1 MDRRSCLI
9 ATKWNLRVSG
19 SKHVTMLRKSKI
31 FRNDQNQPNRG
42 RRTKRKMLRQSLVVL
57 GIILVA
63 ASGTLAKKET
73 AIPPAAGKQKQLALV
88 RVNVTGQS
96 YDYFR
101 PWQKKAP
108 FSKRALGAVLSKGR
122 VLVTADLVANQ
133 NYVELERAESGEKT
147 AATVEV
153 IDYEANL
160 ALLQPAEKTFLDGIT
175 PLEIAPDTV
184 VGDRLAAWQLEPT
197 GALLATEGL
206 VTTVQMMPYPIDIG
220 QFLTYRVSIPMQY
233 RENSYTVP
241 LVKNNKLAGLLLRY
255 DSRSQLVDAIPAPV
269 IMHFLK
275 DAESQ
280 NYRGFPSAGF
290 SFSPTR
296 DPALREF
303 AGEKGKNAG
312 GVYVTTVE
320 PGTPAMKAGL
330 QVGDIVTAVANNEID
345 QNGNYVDPLYGKIEF
360 TNLLTAHAYAGD
372 IVPLRIQRS
381 GNPMQLN
388 VTLEHRDAKDYVS
401 PPYNLD
407 QPPRYYVLGGLIF
420 QELSRQYLKEWG
432 PNWQREAPQRL
443 VYMDHFQSEL
453 FPERNRRVVIL
464 SQVLPAN
471 STIGY
476 DELSYLTVTKVNG
489 KEIKSLDDL
498 AEAVKHP
505 IDGFIKVETDE
516 DPKQI
521 ELDAAQVGAEAQDLQ
536 ENYGISALHRL
547 N

>member
-1 MDRRSCLI
+1 MLRRSLI
-9 ATKWNLRVSG
+9 VFGVMVVATSG
-19 SKHVTMLRKSKI
+19 M
-31 FRNDQNQPNRG
+31 
-42 RRTKRKMLRQSLVVL
+42 
-57 GIILVA
+57 
-63 ASGTLAKKET
+63 LAKKE
-73 AIPPAAGKQKQLALV
+73 PAVPSATGKQKQLALV

-147 AATVEV
+147 AANVQV

-160 ALLQPAEKTFLDGIT
+160 ALLEPTEKTFLDGIT
-175 PLEIAPDTV
+175 PLEITPDTV

-206 VTTVQMMPYPIDIG
+206 VTTIQMMPYPIDIG

-255 DSRSQLVDAIPAPV
+255 DSRSQLLDAIPAP
-269 IMHFLK
+269 IINHFLK
-275 DAESQ
+275 EAESQ
-280 NYRGFPSAGF
+280 KYRGFPSAGF
-290 SFSPTR
+290 SFFPTR

-303 AGEKGKNAG
+303 AGEKGKR
-312 GVYVTTVE
+312 GVYITNVE
-320 PGTPAMKAGL
+320 AGTPAMRAGL
-330 QVGDIVTAVANNEID
+330 KVGDIVTAVGNHDID
-345 QNGNYVDPLYGKIEF
+345 ENGNYVDPLYGKIEF

-372 IVPLRIQRS
+372 VVPFHLERD
-381 GNPMQLN
+381 GKPMQLN
-388 VTLEHRDAKDYVS
+388 LTLEHRDTKNYVS

-407 QPPRYYVLGGLIF
+407 EPPRYYVLGGMIF

-453 FPERNRRVVIL
+453 FSDRNRRVVIL

-476 DELSYLTVTKVNG
+476 DELVYLTVRKVNG

-505 IDGFIKVETDE
+505 IEGFIKVETEE

>member
-1 MDRRSCLI
+1 MQ
-9 ATKWNLRVSG
+9 
-19 SKHVTMLRKSKI
+19 KHFVII
-31 FRNDQNQPNRG
+31 FG
-42 RRTKRKMLRQSLVVL
+42 VVL
-57 GIILVA
+57 VTLTGA
-63 ASGTLAKKET
+63 LAKKE
-73 AIPPAAGKQKQLALV
+73 PGVPASLSTQKQLALV

-133 NYVELERAESGEKT
+133 NYVELERAETGEKT
-147 AATVEV
+147 AAKVQV

-160 ALLQPAEKTFLDGIT
+160 ALLEPTEKTFLDGIT
-175 PLEIAPDTV
+175 PLEITGDTV

-206 VTTVQMMPYPIDIG
+206 VTTVQMTEYPIDVG
-220 QFLTYRVSIPMQY
+220 EFLTYRVSIPMQY

-255 DSRSQLVDAIPAPV
+255 DSRSQLLDAIPAP
-269 IMHFLK
+269 IITHFLK
-275 DAESQ
+275 EADSQ

-290 SFSPTR
+290 SFFPTR
-296 DPALREF
+296 DPELREF
-303 AGEKGKNAG
+303 AGEKGKGA
-312 GVYVTTVE
+312 GVYVTNVE
-320 PGTPAMKAGL
+320 PNMPAKRAGL
-330 QVGDIVTAVANNEID
+330 QVGDIVTAVADREID
-345 QNGNYVDPLYGKIEF
+345 QNGNYVDPLHGKIEF
-360 TNLLTAHAYAGD
+360 TNLLTAHAYSGD
-372 IVPLRIQRS
+372 VVPFRVERNGKPIQV
-381 GNPMQLN
+381 N
-388 VTLEHRDAKDYVS
+388 VKLEHRDAKDYVS

-432 PNWQREAPQRL
+432 PTWERSAPQRL
-443 VYMDHFQSEL
+443 VYFDRFQSEL
-453 FPERNRRVVIL
+453 FPEGNRRVVIL
-464 SQVLPAN
+464 SQVLPAD

-476 DELSYLTVTKVNG
+476 DDLSYLTVTKVNG

-498 AEAVKHP
+498 AEAVKQP
-505 IDGFIKVETDE
+505 IDGFITIETEE

-521 ELDAAQVGAEAQDLQ
+521 ALDATQVATEAPNLQ
-536 ENYGISALHRL
+536 ENYGISSLQRL
-547 N
+547 D

>member
-1 MDRRSCLI
+1 M
-9 ATKWNLRVSG
+9 
-19 SKHVTMLRKSKI
+19 TMTRHALLA
-31 FRNDQNQPNRG
+31 FG
-42 RRTKRKMLRQSLVVL
+42 LVLFTVD
-57 GIILVA
+57 GA
-63 ASGTLAKKET
+63 LAKKES
-73 AIPPAAGKQKQLALV
+73 AIPTTAARPKQVALV
-88 RVNVTGQS
+88 RVNVTGQG

-147 AATVEV
+147 AANVQV

-160 ALLQPAEKTFLDGIT
+160 ALLEPVEKNFLDGIT
-175 PLEIAPDTV
+175 PLEITPDTV

-206 VTTVQMMPYPIDIG
+206 VTTVQMMPYPIEVG

-241 LVKNNKLAGLLLRY
+241 LVKKNKLAGLLLRY
-255 DSRSQLVDAIPAPV
+255 DSRSQLLDVIPAPV
-269 IMHFLK
+269 IIHFLK

-290 SFSPTR
+290 SFFPTR
-296 DPALREF
+296 DPALRQF
-303 AGEKGKNAG
+303 SGEKGKDAG
-312 GVYVTTVE
+312 GVYVTNVE
-320 PGTPAMKAGL
+320 PGTPAMKGGL
-330 QVGDIVTAVANNEID
+330 HVGDIVTAVANNEID

-372 IVPLRIQRS
+372 VVPFRIQRS
-381 GNPMQLN
+381 GKPMQLS

-443 VYMDHFQSEL
+443 VYLDHFQSEL
-453 FPERNRRVVIL
+453 FPQRNRRIVIL

-476 DELSYLTVTKVNG
+476 DDLAYLTVTKVNG
-489 KEIKSLDDL
+489 REIKSLDEL
-498 AEAVKHP
+498 AAAVKEP
-505 IDGFIKVETDE
+505 INGFIKIETEE

-521 ELDAAQVGAEAQDLQ
+521 ELDASQVAAEAQELQ
-536 ENYGISALHRL
+536 ENYGISSLQRL
-547 N
+547 Q

>member
-1 MDRRSCLI
+1 MLRHSLI
-9 ATKWNLRVSG
+9 A
-19 SKHVTMLRKSKI
+19 
-31 FRNDQNQPNRG
+31 F
-42 RRTKRKMLRQSLVVL
+42 
-57 GIILVA
+57 GIMFVA
-63 ASGTLAKKET
+63 VSGTLAKKES
-73 AIPPAAGKQKQLALV
+73 AIPPSVAKQKQLALV

-133 NYVELERAESGEKT
+133 NFVELERAESGEKT
-147 AATVEV
+147 AANVQV

-160 ALLQPAEKTFLDGIT
+160 ALLEPTEKTFLDGIT
-175 PLEIAPDTV
+175 PLEITPDTV

-206 VTTVQMMPYPIDIG
+206 VTTVQMTSYPIDVG
-220 QFLTYRVSIPMQY
+220 EFLTYRVSIPMQY

-255 DSRSQLVDAIPAPV
+255 DSRSQLLDAIPAPV
-269 IMHFLK
+269 ITHFLK
-275 DAESQ
+275 EADSQ

-290 SFSPTR
+290 SFFPTR

-303 AGEKGKNAG
+303 AGDKGKR
-312 GVYVTTVE
+312 GVYVTNVE
-320 PGTPAMKAGL
+320 PGTPAMRAGL
-330 QVGDIVTAVANNEID
+330 KVGDILTSVGNHDID
-345 QNGNYVDPLYGKIEF
+345 ENGNYVDPLYGKIEF

-372 IVPLRIQRS
+372 MVPCHIQRD
-381 GNPMQLN
+381 GKPMQLN

-401 PPYNLD
+401 PPYYLD

-453 FPERNRRVVIL
+453 FPLPNRRVVIL
-464 SQVLPAN
+464 TQVLPAN

-476 DELSYLTVTKVNG
+476 DDLAYLTVTKVNG
-489 KEIKSLDDL
+489 REIKSLADL
-498 AEAVKHP
+498 AEAIKHP
-505 IDGFIKVETDE
+505 VKGFIKIETAE

-521 ELDAAQVGAEAQDLQ
+521 ELDAAQVAAD
-536 ENYGISALHRL
+536 
-547 N
+547 

>member
-1 MDRRSCLI
+1 MQ
-9 ATKWNLRVSG
+9 
-19 SKHVTMLRKSKI
+19 KHFVIIVGVAFVTLT
-31 FRNDQNQPNRG
+31 G
-42 RRTKRKMLRQSLVVL
+42 
-57 GIILVA
+57 A
-63 ASGTLAKKET
+63 LAKKE
-73 AIPPAAGKQKQLALV
+73 PGVPASMSTQKQLALV

-133 NYVELERAESGEKT
+133 NYVELERAETGEKT
-147 AATVEV
+147 AAKVQV

-160 ALLQPAEKTFLDGIT
+160 ALLEPTEKTFLDGIT
-175 PLEIAPDTV
+175 PLEITADTV

-206 VTTVQMMPYPIDIG
+206 VTTVQTTQYPIDVG
-220 QFLTYRVSIPMQY
+220 EFLTYRVSIPMQY

-255 DSRSQLVDAIPAPV
+255 DSRSQLLDAIPAP
-269 IMHFLK
+269 IITHFLK
-275 DAESQ
+275 EADSQ
-280 NYRGFPSAGF
+280 NYRGFPTAGF
-290 SFSPTR
+290 SFFPTR
-296 DPALREF
+296 DPELREF
-303 AGEKGKNAG
+303 AGEKGKGG
-312 GVYVTTVE
+312 GVYVTNVE
-320 PGTPAMKAGL
+320 PNTPAMKAGL
-330 QVGDIVTAVANNEID
+330 QVGDVVTAVADREID

-360 TNLLTAHAYAGD
+360 TNLLTAHAYSGD
-372 IVPLRIQRS
+372 VVPFRVQRN
-381 GNPMQLN
+381 GKPIQLN
-388 VTLEHRDAKDYVS
+388 VSLEHRDAKDYVS

-432 PNWQREAPQRL
+432 PTWERSAPQRL
-443 VYMDHFQSEL
+443 VYFDRFQSEL
-453 FPERNRRVVIL
+453 FPEGNRRVVIL
-464 SQVLPAN
+464 SQVLPAD

-476 DELSYLTVTKVNG
+476 DDLAYLTVTKVNG

-498 AEAVKHP
+498 AEAVKQP
-505 IDGFIKVETDE
+505 IDGFIKIETEE

-521 ELDAAQVGAEAQDLQ
+521 ALDAAQVAAEAPNLQ
-536 ENYGISALHRL
+536 ENYGISSLQRL
-547 N
+547 D

>member
-1 MDRRSCLI
+1 MTTTRHALI
-9 ATKWNLRVSG
+9 SFGLVLFTVSG
-19 SKHVTMLRKSKI
+19 
-31 FRNDQNQPNRG
+31 
-42 RRTKRKMLRQSLVVL
+42 
-57 GIILVA
+57 A
-63 ASGTLAKKET
+63 LAKKES
-73 AIPPAAGKQKQLALV
+73 AVPSVLSKQKQLALV

-101 PWQKKAP
+101 PWQKKAT

-184 VGDRLAAWQLEPT
+184 VGDRLAAWQLEPS
-197 GALLATEGL
+197 GALLSTEGL

-220 QFLTYRVSIPMQY
+220 QFLTYRISIPMQY

-255 DSRSQLVDAIPAPV
+255 DSRSQLLDAIPAPV
-269 IMHFLK
+269 ITHFLK
-275 DAESQ
+275 EAESQ
-280 NYRGFPSAGF
+280 QYRGFPSAGF
-290 SFSPTR
+290 SFFPTR
-296 DPALREF
+296 DPELREF
-303 AGEKGKNAG
+303 AEEKGKGG
-312 GVYVTTVE
+312 GVYVTNVE

-330 QVGDIVTAVANNEID
+330 QVGDVVTAIGNHEID

-372 IVPLRIQRS
+372 VVPFKIQRS
-381 GNPMQLN
+381 SKPMQLN
-388 VTLEHRDAKDYVS
+388 MTLEHRDTKDYVS

-407 QPPRYYVLGGLIF
+407 QPPRYYVVGGLIF

-432 PNWQREAPQRL
+432 PTWERSAPQRL
-443 VYMDHFQSEL
+443 VYFDHFQSEF
-453 FPERNRRVVIL
+453 FPQRNRRVVIL
-464 SQVLPAN
+464 SQFLLAN

-476 DELSYLTVTKVNG
+476 DDLAYLTVTKVNG

-498 AEAVKHP
+498 AHAVKQP
-505 IDGFIKVETDE
+505 IESFIKIETEE

-521 ELDAAQVGAEAQDLQ
+521 EVDAAQIAAEAPELQ
-536 ENYGISALHRL
+536 ENYSISSMQRL
-547 N
+547 Q